1 MNPAFF
7 AIVVLAVAVE
17 AAAGFGATVITVT
30 LASHLLP
37 LDEVLATFMPVNVVL
52 ALWIL
57 ARNRALVDR
66 RLLFR
71 RILPTMGLG
80 FLVGLLLVDRLGH
93 PYLKATFGLLVVG
106 LAAGELIGAHEA
118 PPPSPF
124 AARTALLG
132 AGLIHG
138 LFACGGP
145 LLVWVVGREL
155 PDKGRFRA
163 TLQAVWL
170 GLGVLLLVRYALAES
185 LTATTLGHSAWL
197 LLALVVALPIGEAV
211 HRRIAPAPFRRAVFS
226 LLLFAGGALAVRAVL
241 PS

>member
-1 MNPAFF
+1 MTPAFF
-7 AIVVLAVAVE
+7 AIVVFAVAVE

-30 LASHLLP
+30 LASHLMP

-57 ARNRALVDR
+57 ARHHALVDR
-66 RLLFR
+66 GLLFR
-71 RILPTMGLG
+71 RIFPMMAVG
-80 FLVGLLLVDRLGH
+80 FLAGLLLVDQLGH

-106 LAAGELIGAHEA
+106 LAAVELTGSRAS
-118 PPPSPF
+118 PPSPA
-124 AARTALLG
+124 AARVALLS

-145 LLVWVVGREL
+145 LLVWVAGREL

-170 GLGVLLLVRYALAES
+170 GLGGLLLVRYALAGS
-185 LTATTLGHSAWL
+185 LTATTLRHSAWL
-197 LLALVVALPIGEAV
+197 MLALAVALPIGEAV

-226 LLLFAGGALAVRAVL
+226 LLLFAGGALAVRAVTAG
-241 PS
+241 